1 MTRLQL
7 ALDDISLDEALG
19 LLEQIHDYVDI
30 VEVGTP
36 FLIEYGVDAIRKI
49 KKQFPDLYVLC
60 DGKIMDAGAYE
71 AEQMFAAGA
80 DCVTVLALT
89 DDSTIRACVET
100 AEKHHGDVMVD
111 MICVSD
117 LGARARELEALGAGI
132 VAVHT
137 GVDQQARGRT
147 PLGDLIELKG
157 SITTA
162 QVAVAGG
169 ISEKTIDAYMAQKPD
184 IVIVGGG
191 IVHQTDRVTAAKNIH
206 EMIRRLEEEQ

>member
-7 ALDDISLDEALG
+7 ALDDISLEEALG

-30 VEVGTP
+30 IEVGTP
-36 FLIEYGVDAIRKI
+36 FLIEYGVEAIRKI
-49 KKQFPDLYVLC
+49 KKQFPSLYVLC

-80 DCVTVLALT
+80 DCITVLALT

-100 AEKHHGDVMVD
+100 AKTHHGEVMVD

-117 LGARARELEALGAGI
+117 LGTRAREVEELGAGI

-157 SITTA
+157 SITKA

-191 IVHQTDRVTAAKNIH
+191 IVHQTDRVAAAKNIH
-206 EMIRRLEEEQ
+206 EMIRRLEEAQ

>member
-7 ALDDISLDEALG
+7 ALDDISLEEALG

-30 VEVGTP
+30 IEVGTP
-36 FLIEYGVDAIRKI
+36 FLIEYGVEAIRKI
-49 KKQFPDLYVLC
+49 KKQFPGLYVLC

-80 DCVTVLALT
+80 DCITVLALT

-100 AEKHHGDVMVD
+100 AKKHHGEVMVD

-117 LGARARELEALGAGI
+117 LGTRAREVEELGAGI

-157 SITTA
+157 SITKA

-184 IVIVGGG
+184 IVIVGGD
-191 IVHQTDRVTAAKNIH
+191 IVHQTDRVAAAKNIH
-206 EMIRRLEEEQ
+206 EMIRRLEEAQ

>member
-7 ALDDISLDEALG
+7 ALDDISLEEALG

-30 VEVGTP
+30 IEVGTP
-36 FLIEYGVDAIRKI
+36 FLIEYGVEAIRKI
-49 KKQFPDLYVLC
+49 KKQFPGLYVLC

-80 DCVTVLALT
+80 DCITVLALT

-100 AEKHHGDVMVD
+100 AKKHRGEVMVD

-117 LGARARELEALGAGI
+117 LGTRAREVEELGAGI

-157 SITTA
+157 SITKA

-191 IVHQTDRVTAAKNIH
+191 IVHQTDRVAAAKNIH

>member
-49 KKQFPDLYVLC
+49 KKQFPGLYVLC

-100 AEKHHGDVMVD
+100 AKKHHGDVMVD

-117 LGARARELEALGAGI
+117 LSVRARELEALGAGI

-147 PLGDLIELKG
+147 PLVELKG

-169 ISEKTIDAYMAQKPD
+169 ISEKTIDAYMEQKPD

-191 IVHQTDRVTAAKNIH
+191 IVHQTDRVAAAKNIH

>member
-1 MTRLQL
+1 MSRLQL
-7 ALDDISLDEALG
+7 ALDDVDLSEALQ
-19 LLEQIHDYVDI
+19 LLNEVHNDVDI

-36 FLIEYGVDAIRKI
+36 FLIRYGVQALATI
-49 KKQFPDLYVLC
+49 KERFRDMYVLC

-71 AEQMFAAGA
+71 AEEMFRAGA
-80 DCVTVLALT
+80 DCITVLALT

-100 AEKHHGDVMVD
+100 ARKHGGEVMVD
-111 MICVSD
+111 MICVKDLAARAKSVES
-117 LGARARELEALGAGI
+117 LGADI

-137 GVDQQARGRT
+137 GVDQQATGRT

-157 SITTA
+157 SLSRA

-169 ISEKTIDAYMAQKPD
+169 ISAKTVESYMAQKPD

-191 IVHQTDRVTAAKNIH
+191 IVHQPNRAAAAKAIH
-206 EMIRRLEEEQ
+206 EIIKRSEDTL

>member
-49 KKQFPDLYVLC
+49 KKQFPGLYVLC

-89 DDSTIRACVET
+89 DDSTVRACVET
-100 AEKHHGDVMVD
+100 AKKHHGDVMVD
-111 MICVSD
+111 MICVND
-117 LGARARELEALGAGI
+117 LGARAREVEEMGAGI

-137 GVDQQARGRT
+137 GVDQQARGRS

-157 SITTA
+157 SITRA

-169 ISEKTIDAYMAQKPD
+169 ISEKTLAAYMEQKPD

-191 IVHQTDRVTAAKNIH
+191 IVHQTDRVVAAKNMH